1 MRYLSASFP
10 SSTSQSERRTI
21 DRPAP
26 PAPAY
31 TPYEFNGPTTFST
44 LKRQETLVE
53 IGNIEETG
61 NVEEIGSYKIT
72 AKELQ

>member
-1 MRYLSASFP
+1 MRFLLGSFS

-31 TPYEFNGPTTFST
+31 TPCEFNGQTTFST
-44 LKRQETLVE
+44 LKRQEVTNHGQRL
-53 IGNIEETG
+53 TM
-61 NVEEIGSYKIT
+61 T
-72 AKELQ
+72 ANYESEPV